1 MGVAVVGAGDAA
13 VGVLV
18 GGVVALAALGAAS
31 CWKRKVAEFRTDV
44 ISRMFLF
51 AKGLKEDESV

>member
-31 CWKRKVAEFRTDV
+31 CKTKRLSRRIRTGDV
-44 ISRMFLF
+44 S
-51 AKGLKEDESV
+51 